1 MRVERVENLFGNRQ
15 EVEAMYKHILIPTDG
30 SELSDKAIRHG
41 VALAKAVDAK
51 VTGITVTTPFHVIAM
66 DPETLTDTADTY
78 KKRTTALTAK
88 YLKRVNDAAAA
99 AGVSCA
105 VIHVEHEH
113 PYRAIIDAAK
123 KNGCDLVAMASH
135 GRHGLSAVVLGSV
148 TVKVLTHSNIP
159 VLVYR

>member
-1 MRVERVENLFGNRQ
+1 MKQV
-15 EVEAMYKHILIPTDG
+15 
-30 SELSDKAIRHG
+30 S
-41 VALAKAVDAK
+41 
-51 VTGITVTTPFHVIAM
+51 
-66 DPETLTDTADTY
+66 
-78 KKRTTALTAK
+78 
-88 YLKRVNDAAAA
+88 DAAAA